1 MSAAAQEALRL
12 LRESRAAGEAELAA
26 LRALPSPD
34 EETVCRRIRR
44 FVLARYLLTEE
55 EAAGLDFDALTARS
69 IAKSAGISP
78 ETLAELEATQDC
90 TGSTTAMA
98 KKVLLLRSIERGLQI
113 TLPAMESASV
123 ATLRA
128 LGELVYRTLC
138 AQRGWRNDAV

>member
-1 MSAAAQEALRL
+1 MSAAQEALRI

-26 LRALPSPD
+26 LRALPSPEAD
-34 EETVCRRIRR
+34 AVCTHIRR
-44 FVLARYLLTEE
+44 YVLARYLLTEE

-98 KKVLLLRSIERGLQI
+98 KKVLLLRSIERGLSI
-113 TLPAMESASV
+113 TLPAMESAEMK
-123 ATLRA
+123 TLRQ
-128 LGELVYRTLC
+128 LGELVQRTLR
-138 AQRGWRNDAV
+138 AQREGRSDVL